1 LGKLTGKL
9 IRNFMT
15 IISIVIVISL
25 IFISMLL
32 PYIYNNM
39 QFKDLKAVSN
49 EIYKSLNNYDNYE
62 DEISKYEI
70 DFIIISKNGEDK
82 IFTSGTLP
90 GKGML
95 KNINIDTLSQKGKY
109 AMHKGASEFLYYK
122 NKTDLGDII
131 VFKNNR
137 LSSQFIKATYIVLIS
152 IFFLAIFISIPI
164 VSFLGKK
171 LTNPIIKLEK
181 ASLDITQGNFN
192 IDVEDIKTKD
202 EIEELSKSIKIMA
215 KELENKNIMQK
226 NFIANVSHDF
236 KTPLSV
242 IRNYSEAIYD
252 NIIDENEKTDYA
264 KEIIN
269 EVDRL
274 NGLVMDIMQLSK
286 LQRGK
291 DLLKKE
297 YFLVDDFLFSFK
309 DVFKIPLNKKNIKL
323 LIRVTDKNIKIL
335 GDKSYLYRVIYNF
348 IDNGIKF
355 TNEGGKIELGAEI
368 VKDNVKIYVKDN
380 GAGID
385 EKYLENIWQRYYK
398 DKKSGGVGLGLAICG
413 EILNMHDFKY
423 GVKSEKNIGTEFYF
437 FTKFNY

>member
-1 LGKLTGKL
+1 MGKLTGKL

-70 DFIIISKNGEDK
+70 DFIILSKNGEDK

-192 IDVEDIKTKD
+192 IDVDNIKTKD

-335 GDKSYLYRVIYNF
+335 G
-348 IDNGIKF
+348 G
-355 TNEGGKIELGAEI
+355 
-368 VKDNVKIYVKDN
+368 
-380 GAGID
+380 
-385 EKYLENIWQRYYK
+385 
-398 DKKSGGVGLGLAICG
+398 
-413 EILNMHDFKY
+413 
-423 GVKSEKNIGTEFYF
+423 
-437 FTKFNY
+437 

>member
-1 LGKLTGKL
+1 MGKLTGKL

-70 DFIIISKNGEDK
+70 DFIILSKNGEDK

-109 AMHKGASEFLYYK
+109 AMHKGASEFSYYK

-152 IFFLAIFISIPI
+152 IFFLATFISIPI

-192 IDVEDIKTKD
+192 IDVDNIKTKD

-323 LIRVTDKNIKIL
+323 LIRVTDKNMKIL

-355 TNEGGKIELGAEI
+355 TNEGGKIELGADI
-368 VKDNVKIYVKDN
+368 VEDNVKIYVKDN
-380 GAGID
+380 GVGID